1 MSRLRGVYGC
11 FKGYIRTQWHLRE
24 SQGHLRYFKGVLR
37 DLRSISR
44 RSHGISEDTSMSQG
58 CLRGSSFGSVA
69 NQYCAKENVKT
80 VTEASAAWGV
90 YTESRGRLQG
100 RLRRSQGVSGAIRRS
115 QWRFKRGYQEMP
127 ELFQVAP
134 AGF

>member
-1 MSRLRGVYGC
+1 MSRRRGVYGC
-11 FKGYIRTQWHLRE
+11 FKGVPGDLKVFLRVSESFKGYIRTQWRLKE

-69 NQYCAKENVKT
+69 NQYCAKENV
-80 VTEASAAWGV
+80 
-90 YTESRGRLQG
+90 
-100 RLRRSQGVSGAIRRS
+100 
-115 QWRFKRGYQEMP
+115 
-127 ELFQVAP
+127 
-134 AGF
+134 

>member
-1 MSRLRGVYGC
+1 MVVSRGYQAISRVFLRVSES
-11 FKGYIRTQWHLRE
+11 FKGYIRTQWRLRE

-69 NQYCAKENVKT
+69 NQYCAKENV
-80 VTEASAAWGV
+80 
-90 YTESRGRLQG
+90 
-100 RLRRSQGVSGAIRRS
+100 
-115 QWRFKRGYQEMP
+115 
-127 ELFQVAP
+127 
-134 AGF
+134 